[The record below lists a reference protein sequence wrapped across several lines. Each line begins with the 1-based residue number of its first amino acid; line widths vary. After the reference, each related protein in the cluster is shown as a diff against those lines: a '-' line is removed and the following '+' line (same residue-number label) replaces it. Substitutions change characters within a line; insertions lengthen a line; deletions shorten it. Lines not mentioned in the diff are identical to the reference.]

1 MSQVSLDDIEQA
13 YSRIESYLGDT
24 NIVSS
29 QTLDRALNAEIYL
42 KPEQLQRTG
51 SFKFRG
57 AMAAMTLL
65 TEKQLKNG
73 VIAFSSGNHAQGVAC
88 AAKIL
93 KTSSVIVMPS
103 DAPEIKIKNTKSYGA
118 KVVFYDRQKD
128 NREEIGK
135 NIAFEENRILIKPF
149 DSPEVIAG
157 QGTAALEAIR
167 SIEFHNK
174 SFDSA
179 IICASGGGLAA
190 GSSIALKKH
199 NPDCKIYT
207 AEPSQWNDHELSFK
221 ANKRIAIKNTPHG
234 ICDALE
240 SPCPGEITFDINN
253 RNNVK
258 GLSVNDEAIFHAMKF
273 AYQEFNFILEPS
285 GAIALACLMSSR
297 AAFEGKKVLILLSGG
312 NISTKEFQNHIS
324 I

>member
-65 TEKQLKNG
+65 TKEQLKNG

-135 NIAFEENRILIKPF
+135 NIAFEENRILIQPF

-258 GLSVNDEAIFHAMKF
+258 GLSVDDEAIFHAMKF
-273 AYQEFNFILEPS
+273 AYHEFNFMLEPS

-297 AAFEGKKVLILLSGG
+297 STFEGKKVLVLLSGG

>member
-1 MSQVSLDDIEQA
+1 MSQVNLGDIEEA
-13 YSRIESYLGDT
+13 YSRIKTYLGDT
-24 NIVSS
+24 DIVSS

-57 AMAAMTLL
+57 AMSAMTLL
-65 TEKQLKNG
+65 TKEQLKNG

-103 DAPEIKIKNTKSYGA
+103 DAPEIKIKNTKTYGA
-118 KVVFYDRQKD
+118 KVVFYDRQND
-128 NREEIGK
+128 NREEIGA
-135 NIAFEENRILIKPF
+135 NIAAKENRVLIKPF

-157 QGTAALEAIR
+157 QGTAALEAIK
-167 SIEFHNK
+167 SIEFQDK
-174 SFDSA
+174 FFDAA

-199 NPDCKIYT
+199 NPNCEIYT
-207 AEPSQWNDHELSFK
+207 AEPTQWNDHELSFE
-221 ANKRIAIKNTPHG
+221 ANERISIKNSKHG

-240 SPCPGEITFDINN
+240 SPSPGEITFEINN
-253 RNNVK
+253 KNNVK
-258 GLSVNDEAIFHAMKF
+258 GLSVDDEAIFHAMKF

-297 AAFEGKKVLILLSGG
+297 SAFEGKKVLILLSGG
-312 NISTKEFQNHIS
+312 NISEEKFQKYIS

>member
-24 NIVSS
+24 SIVSS

-65 TEKQLKNG
+65 TKEQLKNG

-128 NREEIGK
+128 NREEIGE
-135 NIAFEENRILIKPF
+135 NIAFKENRILIKPF
-149 DSPEVIAG
+149 DSPDVIAG

-167 SIEFHNK
+167 SIEFHDK

-190 GSSIALKKH
+190 GSSIVLKKH
-199 NPDCKIYT
+199 NPYCKIYT

-221 ANKRIAIKNTPHG
+221 ANERISIKNTPHG

-258 GLSVNDEAIFHAMKF
+258 GLSVDDKAIFHAMKF

-297 AAFEGKKVLILLSGG
+297 STFEGKKVLVLLSGG
-312 NISTKEFQNHIS
+312 NISTKEFQNHIC

>member
-1 MSQVSLDDIEQA
+1 MSQVSLDDIEKA

-258 GLSVNDEAIFHAMKF
+258 GLSVDDEAIFNAMKF

-297 AAFEGKKVLILLSGG
+297 STFEGKKVLVLLSGG

>member
-1 MSQVSLDDIEQA
+1 MSQVSLDDIEKA

-258 GLSVNDEAIFHAMKF
+258 GLSVDDKAIFHAMKF

-297 AAFEGKKVLILLSGG
+297 STFEGKKVLVLLSGG

>member
-1 MSQVSLDDIEQA
+1 MSQVSLDDIEKA

-199 NPDCKIYT
+199 NPNCKIYT

-258 GLSVNDEAIFHAMKF
+258 GLSVDDKAIFHAMKF

-297 AAFEGKKVLILLSGG
+297 STFEGKKVLVLLSGG

>member
-1 MSQVSLDDIEQA
+1 MLQVNLDDIEQA
-13 YSRIESYLGDT
+13 YLRIKSYLGDT

-29 QTLDRALNAEIYL
+29 HILDTALNAEIYL

-65 TEKQLKNG
+65 TKEQLKNG

-103 DAPEIKIKNTKSYGA
+103 DAPEIKIKNTKSFGA

-128 NREEIGK
+128 DRELIGE
-135 NIAFEENRILIKPF
+135 NIATKENRTLIKPF
-149 DSPEVIAG
+149 DSLEVIAG
-157 QGTAALEAIR
+157 QGTSALEAIR
-167 SIEFHNK
+167 SIEFQDK
-174 SFDSA
+174 SFDAA
-179 IICASGGGLAA
+179 IICASGGGLTA
-190 GSSIALKKH
+190 GSSIVLKKH
-199 NPDCKIYT
+199 NPYCKIYT
-207 AEPSQWNDHELSFK
+207 AEPSQWNDHELSFQ
-221 ANKRIAIKNTPHG
+221 ANKRIAITNTPHG

-240 SPCPGEITFDINN
+240 SSSPGEITFEINN
-253 RNNVK
+253 KNNVK
-258 GLSVNDEAIFHAMKF
+258 GLSVDDEAIFHAMKF

-297 AAFEGKKVLILLSGG
+297 SVFEGKKVLVLLSGG
-312 NISTKEFQNHIS
+312 NISTKEFHNYIS

>member
-24 NIVSS
+24 SIVSS

-199 NPDCKIYT
+199 NPDCIIYT

-258 GLSVNDEAIFHAMKF
+258 GLSVDDEAIFHAMKF
-273 AYQEFNFILEPS
+273 AYHEFNFILEPS
-285 GAIALACLMSSR
+285 GAIALACLMTSR
-297 AAFEGKKVLILLSGG
+297 STFKGKKVLVLLSGG

>member
-1 MSQVSLDDIEQA
+1 MSQVSLDDIEKA

-258 GLSVNDEAIFHAMKF
+258 GLSVNDGAIFHAMKF
-273 AYQEFNFILEPS
+273 AYHEFNFMLEPL

-297 AAFEGKKVLILLSGG
+297 STFEGKKVLVLLSGG
-312 NISTKEFQNHIS
+312 NISTKEFQNHIC

>member
-1 MSQVSLDDIEQA
+1 MSQVSLDDIEKA

-240 SPCPGEITFDINN
+240 SPCPGEITFEINN

-258 GLSVNDEAIFHAMKF
+258 GLSVDDEAIFNAMKF

-297 AAFEGKKVLILLSGG
+297 STFEGKKVLVLLSGG

>member
-1 MSQVSLDDIEQA
+1 MSQVSLDDIEKA

-221 ANKRIAIKNTPHG
+221 ANERIAIKNTPHG

-258 GLSVNDEAIFHAMKF
+258 GLSVDDKAIFHAMKF

-297 AAFEGKKVLILLSGG
+297 SIFDGKKVLVLLSGG

>member
-258 GLSVNDEAIFHAMKF
+258 GLSVDDKAIFHAMKF

-297 AAFEGKKVLILLSGG
+297 STFEGKKVLVLLSGG
-312 NISTKEFQNHIS
+312 NISTKEFQNHIC

>member
-1 MSQVSLDDIEQA
+1 MSQVSLDDIEKA

-199 NPDCKIYT
+199 NPNCKIYT

-273 AYQEFNFILEPS
+273 AYHEFNLMLEPS

-297 AAFEGKKVLILLSGG
+297 STFKGKKVLVLLSGG

>member
-190 GSSIALKKH
+190 GSSIVLKKH

-273 AYQEFNFILEPS
+273 AYHEFNFMLEPS

-297 AAFEGKKVLILLSGG
+297 STFEGKKVLVLLSGG